1 MIATLELGGEM
12 RRVDL
17 SAGKGLAI
25 PIDRSGRHPR
35 FFTQEPVRFE
45 TLSGGDFIGRVADG
59 GSCNVDSVHLIPHC
73 HGTHTE
79 GPGHVTRAAE
89 PVQAGLPTG
98 LIPAAVCSA
107 PAVLNGRDRPAGP
120 GPVIEA
126 AALDWPDWVEAL
138 IVRTLPNDPEKCRR
152 DYGLDPDYPLLS
164 IEAMAAIAGGG
175 IRHLLI
181 DTPSVDAADD
191 GGRLVQHRRFWGMGP
206 DDPQPGPGRTGCT
219 ITEMIFVP
227 DSVVDGLY
235 LLSLG
240 VGQLHC
246 DASPSAPTVFPLQ

>member
-1 MIATLELGGEM
+1 MIATLELGGKT

-17 SAGKGLAI
+17 SAGQGLAI
-25 PIDRSGRHPR
+25 PIDRNGRHPR
-35 FFTQEPVRFE
+35 FFTRQPVRFE
-45 TLSGGDFIGRVADG
+45 TLSVGGFNGRVAAG

-79 GPGHVTRAAE
+79 GAGHITPGAE

-107 PAVLNGRDRPAGP
+107 PGVQAGVDHPAGP

-126 AALDWPDWVEAL
+126 AALAWPDWVEAL
-138 IVRTLPNDPEKCRR
+138 IVRTLPNDPAKCRR
-152 DYGLDPDYPLLS
+152 DYGLHPSYPLLS
-164 IEAMAAIAGGG
+164 VEAMAAIAAGG

-191 GGRLVQHRRFWGMGP
+191 GGRLLQHRRFWGMPP
-206 DDPQPGPGRTGCT
+206 DAHRPAAERAGCT

-227 DSVVDGLY
+227 ETVPDGLY

-240 VGQLHC
+240 VAALQC
-246 DASPSAPTVFPLQ
+246 DASPSSPVVFPLQ

>member
-1 MIATLELGGEM
+1 MIATLELGGRM

-17 SAGKGLAI
+17 STGHGLGI

-35 FFTQEPVRFE
+35 FYTDQPARFE
-45 TLSGGDFIGRVADG
+45 ALSNEGFTGRVAEG
-59 GSCNVDSVHLIPHC
+59 GSCNVDQVHLIPHC

-79 GPGHVTRAAE
+79 GVGHITRDAE
-89 PVQAGLPTG
+89 PVQTG
-98 LIPAAVCSA
+98 LSTGLMPAAVCSA
-107 PAVLNGRDRPAGP
+107 PGQQTSSDEPAGS

-138 IVRTLPNDPEKCRR
+138 IVRTLPNDPEKRQR
-152 DYGLDPDYPLLS
+152 DYARQPAYPLLS
-164 IEAMAAIAGGG
+164 IEAMASIVERG

-191 GGRLVQHRRFWGMGP
+191 GGRLVQHRRFWGIEP
-206 DDPQPGPGRTGCT
+206 DDQGPAAERAGCT

-227 DSVVDGLY
+227 DSVPDGLY

-240 VGQLHC
+240 VGQLHS
-246 DASPSAPTVFPLQ
+246 DAAPSAPIIFPLQ

>member
-1 MIATLELGGEM
+1 MIATLELGGKT
-12 RRVDL
+12 RQVDL
-17 SAGKGLAI
+17 SAGHGLAI

-45 TLSGGDFIGRVADG
+45 TLSGDGFTGRVADG

-79 GPGHVTRAAE
+79 GVGHITRAAE
-89 PVQAGLPTG
+89 AVQTALPEG
-98 LIPAAVCSA
+98 LIAAAVCSVSDA
-107 PAVLNGRDRPAGP
+107 GAGSDQPAGP
-120 GPVIEA
+120 GPIIDA

-138 IVRTLPNDPEKCRR
+138 IVRTLPNDPEKCQR
-152 DYGLDPDYPLLS
+152 DYARHPAYPLLS
-164 IEAMAAIAGGG
+164 IEAMTAIATGG

-181 DTPSVDAADD
+181 DTPSVDAAND
-191 GGRLVQHRRFWGMGP
+191 GGRLAQHRRFWGMKP
-206 DDPQPGPGRTGCT
+206 NDQQPPPERVGCT

-227 DSVVDGLY
+227 DAVPDGLY

-246 DASPSAPTVFPLQ
+246 DASPSAPTIFPLQ

>member
-1 MIATLELGGEM
+1 MIATLELGGRT

-17 SAGKGLAI
+17 SAGHGLAI

-35 FFTQEPVRFE
+35 FFTDQAVRFE
-45 TLSGGDFIGRVADG
+45 TLSVDGFTGRVTEG
-59 GSCNVDSVHLIPHC
+59 GSCNVDQVHLIPHC

-79 GPGHVTRAAE
+79 GVGHITRGAE
-89 PVQAGLPTG
+89 PVQSGLSAGLV
-98 LIPAAVCSA
+98 PAAVCSVAGA
-107 PAVLNGRDRPAGP
+107 PTSSDQPAGP
-120 GPVIEA
+120 GPGIEA

-138 IVRTLPNDPEKCRR
+138 IVRTLPNDPEKRQR
-152 DYGLDPDYPLLS
+152 DYARQPAYPLLS
-164 IEAMAAIAGGG
+164 IEAMVSIVERG

-191 GGRLVQHRRFWGMGP
+191 GGRLLQHRRFWGMGREEQRP
-206 DDPQPGPGRTGCT
+206 APERTGCT

-227 DSVVDGLY
+227 DSVPDGLY

-240 VGQLHC
+240 VGQLHS
-246 DASPSAPTVFPLQ
+246 DASPSAPIVFPLQ